1 MRHRARARVLED
13 LLSRARY
20 EVLPTTGVVDEVHAS
35 LPAGATVTVTASPA
49 KGLAATLEVADR
61 LAALGFD
68 VVPHLAARMISG
80 PGELAEIT
88 RRLHGAG
95 VRKVFIPA
103 GDAEPK
109 GGAYHSALQV
119 LEDLAAAGNP
129 FTEVGITGYPER
141 HRSIHDDVT
150 VQAMWDK
157 RRYATQI
164 VSNLTFDPKLLADWV
179 TRVRSRDVQLPILLG
194 LPGPV
199 ERAKLLRMATRIG
212 VGESARFLAKN
223 GGLFTRIAAPGGY
236 DPMRFLH
243 GAAAALGR
251 RDMDVAGLHLF
262 TFNQVAETEAWR
274 VAQLARLRG
283 LGRTGADRAASAVPG
298 RLA

>member
-1 MRHRARARVLED
+1 MRNRARARVLEG

-20 EVLPTTGVVDEVHAS
+20 EVLPTADVVDEVYAG

-49 KGLAATLEVADR
+49 KGLSATLDVAER

-88 RRLHGAG
+88 RRLQGAG

-103 GDAEPK
+103 GDAEPHA
-109 GGAYHSALQV
+109 GAYQSALQV

-129 FTEVGITGYPER
+129 FTEVGMTGYPER
-141 HRSIHDDVT
+141 HPSIHDDVT

-157 RRYATQI
+157 RRHATQI

-179 TRVRSRDVQLPILLG
+179 IRVRSRDVHLPILVG

-212 VGESARFLAKN
+212 VGESTRFLAKN

-236 DPMRFLH
+236 DPMRFLA
-243 GAAAALGR
+243 GAAATLGR
-251 RDMDVAGLHLF
+251 PDMNVAGLHLF

-274 VAQLARLRG
+274 VAQLAQLRD
-283 LGRTGADRAASAVPG
+283 LGSTRAGGVISAVPG
-298 RLA
+298 RVT